1 MPTFRAVS
9 FLLAALVL
17 YFFANQTQV
26 GWLYVMSALLAGT
39 VLAAWWL
46 GRGSLRHIS
55 ADRTVGRD
63 GTQSAPYDA
72 ELYEGEAVA
81 VGLTLRNTGR
91 ANAAL
96 VRAAEHCPF
105 AAPPVGAIQANGPHT
120 GELPLHIF
128 VPSLPARS
136 SVRLDY
142 EVTIDRRGLHEFPP
156 LKLTTRAP
164 FGFFQRMRTLPA
176 PTRVLVYPELRRL
189 RRLSLLDRQPA
200 AQLTHPRAGLGTEII
215 GVRPFRSGDSPRHIH
230 WRTAARTGQ
239 LASKEFADETQPGLT
254 LALDLFRHPY
264 PQTQSKHTPFEYA
277 VKIAASIGDYALRRN
292 YPVHLATDSSAWPA
306 PSGAVTRIALL
317 EYLARVQPVG
327 ANKLA
332 DVLNNRPAQTFVAV
346 LLPWPDSTVVE
357 SLVALRHRGLEVLAV
372 LLDPESFPAGGPSAR
387 ALADELGALGIES
400 RLIRFGDD
408 WPQKLADTK
417 TPAANFANERELD
430 SSTNNSRQFA
440 KFAAKQ

>member
-1 MPTFRAVS
+1 MPTSRAAS
-9 FLLAALVL
+9 FLLAALAL
-17 YFFANQTQV
+17 YFFANQTQI

-46 GRGSLRHIS
+46 GRNILRHIT
-55 ADRTVGRD
+55 ADRTVGQD
-63 GTQSAPYDA
+63 GILPNDA
-72 ELYEGEAVA
+72 ELYESDTVT

-91 ANAAL
+91 ASAAL
-96 VRAAEHCPF
+96 VRAAEHCPLMPSD
-105 AAPPVGAIQANGPHT
+105 APSLQLFI
-120 GELPLHIF
+120 
-128 VPSLPARS
+128 PSLPANG

-142 EVTIDRRGLHEFPP
+142 EVIIDRRGLHEFPP
-156 LKLTTRAP
+156 LKLTTRTP
-164 FGFFQRMRTLPA
+164 FGFFQRKRTLPA

-230 WRTAARTGQ
+230 WRTVARTGQ

-254 LALDLFRHPY
+254 LALDLFAHPY
-264 PQTQSKHTPFEYA
+264 SNSNSKHTPFEYA
-277 VKIAASIGDYALRRN
+277 VKIVASIGDYALRRN

-317 EYLARVQPVG
+317 EYLARIQPVG
-327 ANKLA
+327 ENKLA

-372 LLDPESFPAGGPSAR
+372 LLDPESFPSGGPSAR
-387 ALADELGALGIES
+387 ALADELSALGIES
-400 RLIRFGDD
+400 RLVKFGED
-408 WPQKLADTK
+408 WADGLADTK
-417 TPAANFANERELD
+417 PATNF
-430 SSTNNSRQFA
+430 TNFHEWA
-440 KFAAKQ
+440 KHSW

>member
-1 MPTFRAVS
+1 MPTSRAAS

-26 GWLYVMSALLAGT
+26 GWLYIMSALLAGA

-46 GRGSLRHIS
+46 GRGALRHIS
-55 ADRTVGRD
+55 VDRNVGRD
-63 GTQSAPYDA
+63 VISPNAE
-72 ELYEGEAVA
+72 ELYEGDAVT

-91 ANAAL
+91 ASAAL
-96 VRAAEHCPF
+96 IRAAEHCPLMP
-105 AAPPVGAIQANGPHT
+105 AESPPLQLFI
-120 GELPLHIF
+120 
-128 VPSLPARS
+128 PSLPAS
-136 SVRLDY
+136 GSVRLDY

-156 LKLTTRAP
+156 LKLASRAP
-164 FGFFQRMRTLPA
+164 FGFFQRNRILPA

-230 WRTAARTGQ
+230 WRTVARTGQ

-254 LALDLFRHPY
+254 LALDLFAHFY
-264 PQTQSKHTPFEYA
+264 SNSNSKHTPFEYA

-327 ANKLA
+327 ENKLA
-332 DVLNNRPAQTFVAV
+332 DVLNNRAAQTFVAA

-372 LLDPESFPAGGPSAR
+372 ILDPESFPAGGPSAR
-387 ALADELGALGIES
+387 ALADELSALGIES
-400 RLIRFGDD
+400 RLIKFGDD
-408 WPQKLADTK
+408 WAEGLADTK
-417 TPAANFANERELD
+417 PAANFTNSHELNL
-430 SSTNNSRQFA
+430 SVKHSW
-440 KFAAKQ
+440 

>member
-1 MPTFRAVS
+1 MPTSRAAS
-9 FLLAALVL
+9 FLLAALAL
-17 YFFANQTQV
+17 YFFANQTQI

-39 VLAAWWL
+39 VLAARWL
-46 GRGSLRHIS
+46 GRGALRHIS
-55 ADRTVGRD
+55 ADRNVGQAS
-63 GTQSAPYDA
+63 GLPAE
-72 ELYEGEAVA
+72 ELYEGDAVT

-91 ANAAL
+91 ASAAL
-96 VRAAEHCPF
+96 IRAAEHCPLMPSDALSLQLF
-105 AAPPVGAIQANGPHT
+105 I
-120 GELPLHIF
+120 
-128 VPSLPARS
+128 PSLPTKG

-142 EVTIDRRGLHEFPP
+142 EVIIDRRGLHEFPP

-164 FGFFQRMRTLPA
+164 FGFFQRKRTLPA

-230 WRTAARTGQ
+230 WRTVARTGQ

-264 PQTQSKHTPFEYA
+264 PPEGYQPSGGLKKHTSFEYA

-292 YPVHLATDSSAWPA
+292 YPVHFATDSSAWPA

-327 ANKLA
+327 ENKLA
-332 DVLNNRPAQTFVAV
+332 DVLNNRAAQTFVAV

-372 LLDPESFPAGGPSAR
+372 LLDPESFPSGGPSAR
-387 ALADELGALGIES
+387 AFADKLSALGIES
-400 RLIRFGDD
+400 RLIKFGDD
-408 WPQKLADTK
+408 WTNELADPKSAT
-417 TPAANFANERELD
+417 NFTNSHEL
-430 SSTNNSRQFA
+430 NLLA
-440 KFAAKQ
+440 KHSW

>member
-1 MPTFRAVS
+1 MKCRFRSNNFMPTSRTAS

-26 GWLYVMSALLAGT
+26 GWLYVMSALLAGA

-46 GRGSLRHIS
+46 GRGALRHIT
-55 ADRTVGRD
+55 ADRTVGQAS
-63 GTQSAPYDA
+63 GLPAE
-72 ELYEGEAVA
+72 ELYEGDAVT
-81 VGLTLRNTGR
+81 VGLALRNTDR
-91 ANAAL
+91 ASAAL
-96 VRAAEHCPF
+96 VRAVEHCPLMP
-105 AAPPVGAIQANGPHT
+105 AESPPLQLFI
-120 GELPLHIF
+120 
-128 VPSLPARS
+128 PSLPARG

-164 FGFFQRMRTLPA
+164 FGFFQRKRTLPA

-264 PQTQSKHTPFEYA
+264 PQTQSKHTPFEWA
-277 VKIAASIGDYALRRN
+277 VKMVASIGDYALRRN

-327 ANKLA
+327 ENKLA
-332 DVLNNRPAQTFVAV
+332 DVLNNRPAQTFVAA

-357 SLVALRHRGLEVLAV
+357 SLVTLRHRGLQVLAV

-387 ALADELGALGIES
+387 VLADELGALGIES
-400 RLIRFGDD
+400 RLIKFGDD
-408 WPQKLADTK
+408 WAQKLADTK
-417 TPAANFANERELD
+417 TSAANFANERELPP
-430 SSTNNSRQFA
+430 TNSRQFA
-440 KFAAKQ
+440 

>member
-1 MPTFRAVS
+1 MPTSRTAS

-46 GRGSLRHIS
+46 GRGILRHIS

-63 GTQSAPYDA
+63 GISPYET
-72 ELYEGEAVA
+72 ELYEGDTVT
-81 VGLTLRNTGR
+81 VGLTLHNTGR
-91 ANAAL
+91 ASAAL
-96 VRAAEHCPF
+96 IRAAEHCPLMPSES
-105 AAPPVGAIQANGPHT
+105 APLQLFIPTLPV
-120 GELPLHIF
+120 
-128 VPSLPARS
+128 SS
-136 SVRLDY
+136 SVRIDY

-156 LKLTTRAP
+156 LKLASRAP
-164 FGFFQRMRTLPA
+164 FGFFQRHRSLPA

-254 LALDLFRHPY
+254 LAIDLFRHPY
-264 PQTQSKHTPFEYA
+264 PPEGYQPSGGLKKHTPFEYA
-277 VKIAASIGDYALRRN
+277 VKVAASIGDYALRRN
-292 YPVHLATDSSAWPA
+292 CPVHFATDASAWPA

-317 EYLARVQPVG
+317 EYLARLQPVG
-327 ANKLA
+327 KNKLA
-332 DVLNNRPAQTFVAV
+332 DVLNNRAAQTFVAV
-346 LLPWPDSTVVE
+346 ILPWPDSTIVE

-372 LLDPESFPAGGPSAR
+372 LLDPESFPSGGPSAR
-387 ALADELGALGIES
+387 VLADELSALGIES
-400 RLIRFGDD
+400 RLIKFGDD
-408 WPQKLADTK
+408 WTTKLTNDDGRRTMDEHY
-417 TPAANFANERELD
+417 PLSIVYHL
-430 SSTNNSRQFA
+430 SS
-440 KFAAKQ
+440 